1 MNLTQSLRAS
11 ALLLA
16 VMVTA
21 VSAAADTVETKNG
34 ARLVGSITK
43 IEGGNVY
50 LKTDYAGDIV
60 VKQADVTGISTD
72 APISVRLASGTV
84 LQGTVA
90 TEAGVTRI
98 SGADAQLSTTV
109 DRVAA
114 TWAAGAEDPQVVAL
128 RRHWAYEAA
137 ADITGKTGNSE
148 QIGTQF
154 SARATLKAAEDT
166 LQFYTSYNRQVTD
179 DIKSADQFKAGVD
192 YQNNFSGKWSWYVR
206 DEGGFD
212 RIKDIDIYNVAA
224 FGLGYDVI
232 KEPKHLLTLRGGI
245 SYRYERYGNP
255 TTEDVSGAGLDLGLN
270 HEWEFENSRL
280 VNRLAIVPTF
290 EDFGNFTLTHESYY
304 EIPLLDPAWKL
315 RLGISN
321 DYNSEPGIGVEEM
334 DTTYFTRLVLSWQ

>member
-1 MNLTQSLRAS
+1 M
-11 ALLLA
+11 
-16 VMVTA
+16 
-21 VSAAADTVETKNG
+21 
-34 ARLVGSITK
+34 
-43 IEGGNVY
+43 
-50 LKTDYAGDIV
+50 
-60 VKQADVTGISTD
+60 
-72 APISVRLASGTV
+72 
-84 LQGTVA
+84 LQGTVS

-109 DRVAA
+109 DKVAA
-114 TWAAGAEDPQVVAL
+114 TWPAGAEDPQVVAL

-154 SARATLKAAEDT
+154 SARATLKAPEDT

-179 DIKSADQFKAGVD
+179 DIKSADQFKAGID
-192 YQNNFSGKWSWYVR
+192 YQNNFSGRWSWYVR

-232 KEPKHLLTLRGGI
+232 KTPKHLLTLRGGI

-255 TTEDVSGAGLDLGLN
+255 TTEDVNAAGLDLGLN

-315 RLGISN
+315 RLGLSN